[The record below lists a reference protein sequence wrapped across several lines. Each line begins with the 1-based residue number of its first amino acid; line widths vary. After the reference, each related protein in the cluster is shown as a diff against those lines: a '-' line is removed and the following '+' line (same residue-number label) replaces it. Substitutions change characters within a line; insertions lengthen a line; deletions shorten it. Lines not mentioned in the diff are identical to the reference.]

1 MKKLLLSFVLI
12 SLLASCDLEREP
24 LTSASLFSDGVLA
37 QRELTDS
44 IANPNNAYDYCGQ
57 LFSELHEAY
66 YATSRDSV
74 GLDTLLLEVER
85 VASGVI
91 AYTAIK
97 PLDYQS
103 PLPERIHYFVAAK
116 DTCLSS
122 VLKGTGISAL
132 AASGFSEFLEE
143 YLILCDSTA
152 DYAVIYSYV
161 QHYEASVIGDSR
173 FNAFDKKVLLITT
186 SIARYTAAA
195 KKKRPKKNTDP
206 AWDFLICGIYGSIEG
221 AASSPAE
228 AISLAVAAAIAENQ

>member
-1 MKKLLLSFVLI
+1 MKNLLVSFVLI

-24 LTSASLFSDGVLA
+24 LTSIPIFPDEVLA
-37 QRELTDS
+37 QRVFTDS
-44 IANPNNAYDYCGQ
+44 IANPSNVYDYCGQ

-74 GLDTLLLEVER
+74 GLDTLVLDFER

-103 PLPERIHYFVAAK
+103 PLPERIHYFVAGK

-122 VLKGTGISAL
+122 VLKGTGISAP
-132 AASGFSEFLEE
+132 AAFGFSVFLEK
-143 YLILCDSTA
+143 YLILCASGV
-152 DYAVIYSYV
+152 DYAVINSYV
-161 QHYEASVIGDSR
+161 QHYEASVMGDSR
-173 FNAFDKKVLLITT
+173 FNAFDKKALLITT
-186 SIARYTAAA
+186 SIARYSAAA

-206 AWDFLICGIYGSIEG
+206 AWDFLICGIYGSVEG